1 MKVLVL
7 YGGDSPERE
16 VSFASGK
23 AVLEAA
29 SRCGF
34 DVLDGGVETVKDVV
48 RLMNERDCDVI
59 FIALHGSWGE
69 DGRLQAFLD
78 FYDIPYTGSGSEA
91 CMLAMNKVL
100 SKYRFQRDG
109 IPTPDGVEAN
119 LFQEGINGAC
129 KKILEYYDY
138 FLNGGKMV
146 IKPARCGSTL
156 GVSVI
161 TSSSDVYEAVQLA
174 SSYDSLIIAERYI
187 SGKEITVAVWDDG
200 KPQAFPVI
208 EIVPKNSLYSYKA
221 KYTPGNS
228 AYFVPAQLE
237 DSIAKK
243 AQEAALMAHI
253 SLGCELYSRVDMR
266 LDTQGNPYVL
276 EVNTVPGLTST
287 SLVPKAAKAIGWD
300 FDRFVKELIQNTLNK
315 KL

>member
-1 MKVLVL
+1 MRVLVL

-16 VSFASGK
+16 VSLASGK

-34 DVLDGGVETVKDVV
+34 DVLDGCVETVKDVV

-78 FYDIPYTGSGSEA
+78 FYDIPYTGSGYEA

-109 IPTPDGVEAN
+109 IPTPDGVEVN
-119 LFQEGINGAC
+119 LFQEEINGAC
-129 KKILEYYDY
+129 KKILEFYDY

-146 IKPARCGSTL
+146 IKPGRCGSTL

-228 AYFVPAQLE
+228 EYFVPAPLE
-237 DSIAKK
+237 DSIAKR
-243 AQEAALMAHI
+243 AQEAALMAHV

-300 FDRFVKELIQNTLNK
+300 FNRFVKELIQNTLNK